1 MSPLLDRLVD
11 GMALPEDPKLIIKL
25 FLRNPHPTARLMK
38 AVAFRR
44 DGADLVVSS
53 DDFIMPRLKCVVDI
67 GKLKMY
73 RNRIWLRYNPE
84 QGGEAEATRI
94 YKKYVQLELM
104 WRAEESGSCG
114 GRSDN

>member
-44 DGADLVVSS
+44 DGADLIVSS

-73 RNRIWLRYNPE
+73 RNRIWFRYNPE

-94 YKKYVQLELM
+94 YKKYVQLMLM
-104 WRAEESGSCG
+104 
-114 GRSDN
+114 